1 MSTSPFPLLPLR
13 FLFPQRL
20 VKRCLGKCGRPVP
33 VPAAAPMSRTG
44 GNSTAVLE
52 RAGAETV
59 KRAVELDV
67 ASRFQESLV
76 CYQEG
81 IDLLL
86 QVVKATKDE
95 AKKHRY
101 RQKISEYMT
110 RAEDIKKHIEKEK
123 QDGKYHKQ
131 IRIEENATGFS
142 YEKVFQEYLSEIVSE
157 VWVEDPYI
165 RSVHQLYNFLRFC
178 EMLVKGPC
186 KVKTIHLLTS
196 YDEGSGKSQQITGL
210 DEIQQSL
217 RNYGVMLNIAFSSS
231 IHDRE
236 IRFNNGWMIKI
247 GRGLDY
253 FKRPQGRFSI
263 GYCDFDLRPCHETTV
278 DVFHTKHTKKM

>member
-1 MSTSPFPLLPLR
+1 
-13 FLFPQRL
+13 
-20 VKRCLGKCGRPVP
+20 
-33 VPAAAPMSRTG
+33 
-44 GNSTAVLE
+44 
-52 RAGAETV
+52 AGAETV
-59 KRAVELDV
+59 RRAVELDA

-86 QVVKATKDE
+86 QVVKGTA
-95 AKKHRY
+95 
-101 RQKISEYMT
+101 
-110 RAEDIKKHIEKEK
+110 RARGRGETCGDCFSFL
-123 QDGKYHKQ
+123 DGKYHKQ
-131 IRIEENATGFS
+131 IKIDENATGFS
-142 YEKVFQEYLSEIVSE
+142 YENLFREYLNEIVTE

-165 RSVHQLYNFLRFC
+165 RHLYNFLRFC

-196 YDEGSGKSQQITGL
+196 YDDGSGKAQQISGL
-210 DEIQQSL
+210 EEIKQSL
-217 RNYGVMLNIAFSSS
+217 NNHGVTLNVSFSSS

-236 IRFNNGWMIKI
+236 IRFNSGWMIKI

-253 FKRPQGRFSI
+253 FKKPKGRFSI

-278 DVFHTKHTKKM
+278 DVFHTKHTKKT

>member
-1 MSTSPFPLLPLR
+1 MEE
-13 FLFPQRL
+13 
-20 VKRCLGKCGRPVP
+20 
-33 VPAAAPMSRTG
+33 PAAA
-44 GNSTAVLE
+44 VL
-52 RAGAETV
+52 
-59 KRAVELDV
+59 KRAVEFDS

-86 QVVKATKDE
+86 RVLKATKDE
-95 AKKHRY
+95 TKKAHY
-101 RQKISEYMT
+101 RAKISSYMS
-110 RAEDIKKHIEKEK
+110 RAEDIKKYIEKEK
-123 QDGKYHKQ
+123 EDGKYHKQ
-131 IRIEENATGFS
+131 IKIEENTKGFS
-142 YEKVFQEYLSEIVSE
+142 YEKLFQEYLNETVTE

-165 RSVHQLYNFLRFC
+165 RNIHQLYNFLRFC

-196 YDEGSGKSQQITGL
+196 YDEGNGKRQQMSGLQ
-210 DEIQQSL
+210 EIEQSL
-217 RNYGVMLNIAFSSS
+217 NNYGITLDVSYSSS

-253 FKRPQGRFSI
+253 FKKPQGSFCL
-263 GYCDFDLRPCHETTV
+263 GYCDFDLRPCRETTV
-278 DVFHTKHTKKM
+278 DVFHMKHTKKT